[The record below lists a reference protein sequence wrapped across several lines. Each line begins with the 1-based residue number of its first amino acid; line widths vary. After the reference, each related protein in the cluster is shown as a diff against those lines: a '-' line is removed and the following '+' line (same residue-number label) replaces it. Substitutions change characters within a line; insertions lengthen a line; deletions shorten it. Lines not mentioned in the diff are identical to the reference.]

1 MVQIKQNLPKV
12 LFIGPYPP
20 PFSGPELGMKMFL
33 ESTLLQDNFDITF
46 VQTNHRS
53 SNKNKGKLDLSMIGA
68 FFSYFW
74 RLFLALWRVSPQIVY
89 YPVTATQVG
98 WVGRDVWTI
107 LLASMFG
114 SKVIIHLRGSHLK
127 LNFDGFNFIV
137 KRLIKW
143 ACHKVSMAL
152 VQANC
157 LMDQFDY
164 LVERNKIRVLYNAID
179 LEEFKTASTINM
191 SKRPTVLFF
200 GHMTQAK
207 GYIDL
212 MRSLPVVVEQIPDV
226 LYQVCGTLRKGER
239 GVFFDQT
246 SGEPLTYE
254 DPYEIHHDTLKGP
267 LQAHYDYRGI
277 VTGDEKIRLL
287 KEAHIFALPSYSEGM
302 SRSVLEAMACGKP
315 VVVTPVGSHSEII
328 NNNEQGLI
336 VPTGDINK
344 IADALIELLRNTTR
358 IKQIGNRNT
367 EYVNQEFSV
376 SVISKKLC
384 KYFQEVLP

>member
-1 MVQIKQNLPKV
+1 
-12 LFIGPYPP
+12 
-20 PFSGPELGMKMFL
+20 
-33 ESTLLQDNFDITF
+33 
-46 VQTNHRS
+46 
-53 SNKNKGKLDLSMIGA
+53 
-68 FFSYFW
+68 
-74 RLFLALWRVSPQIVY
+74 
-89 YPVTATQVG
+89 
-98 WVGRDVWTI
+98 
-107 LLASMFG
+107 
-114 SKVIIHLRGSHLK
+114 
-127 LNFDGFNFIV
+127 
-137 KRLIKW
+137 
-143 ACHKVSMAL
+143 
-152 VQANC
+152 
-157 LMDQFDY
+157 
-164 LVERNKIRVLYNAID
+164 
-179 LEEFKTASTINM
+179 
-191 SKRPTVLFF
+191 
-200 GHMTQAK
+200 
-207 GYIDL
+207 
-212 MRSLPVVVEQIPDV
+212 
-226 LYQVCGTLRKGER
+226 
-239 GVFFDQT
+239 
-246 SGEPLTYE
+246 
-254 DPYEIHHDTLKGP
+254 